1 MLLFIVI
8 NLFMVFWLGLILD
21 GFRQVLAGED
31 PLLLIGILAASGAF
45 LVVGLGLLLLSRFYP
60 VSRASRA
67 LPFIAFVLLG
77 AITLFNVTVASLWA
91 GVVVSGILIAATVI
105 TAVMNLIAARTT

>member
-1 MLLFIVI
+1 MLFFIVI

-60 VSRASRA
+60 VSGASRA

-77 AITLFNVTVASLWA
+77 AITLLNVTVASLWA

-105 TAVMNLIAARTT
+105 TSVMNLIAARTT